1 MIEYDS
7 LLMSGL
13 ADVVSWLHTQWSLVE
28 DPKLTV
34 PFE

>member
-1 MIEYDS
+1 MMEYDT

-13 ADVVSWLHTQWSLVE
+13 ADVVPWLHTQWSLVE
-28 DPKLTV
+28 DQKLTF